1 MVGAKAFDS
10 KLSNYASKVPPDK
23 RITGPPAA
31 PEPLPSYNSDTVTLN
46 TVTDYTPGYM
56 EFYKDLSPK
65 VVDQESVLTP
75 HNSSHNSEELF
86 RRNSIDKR
94 GMNNEKV
101 EEEFQN
107 QLKRLDHDYCTEL
120 EQIRN
125 AYIKKMEALCYHLS
139 ASPTI
144 VKEIQ
149 LDFYGKLKK
158 PELIIMLQYQDE
170 QFEYRDKQIRE
181 YFGVQHQILMKA
193 LKSVTTVDDET
204 EYSIRIS
211 QNNELLAQSLFD
223 LKRDYNFIQDSILK
237 CMEKID
243 FADAVATE

>member
-1 MVGAKAFDS
+1 MKAVPPKRTTENETAQSTSAPSTTMVGAKAFDS

-65 VVDQESVLTP
+65 VVDQEPVLTP

-107 QLKRLDHDYCTEL
+107 QLKRLDHVPITA
-120 EQIRN
+120 R
-125 AYIKKMEALCYHLS
+125 S
-139 ASPTI
+139 
-144 VKEIQ
+144 
-149 LDFYGKLKK
+149 
-158 PELIIMLQYQDE
+158 
-170 QFEYRDKQIRE
+170 
-181 YFGVQHQILMKA
+181 
-193 LKSVTTVDDET
+193 
-204 EYSIRIS
+204 
-211 QNNELLAQSLFD
+211 
-223 LKRDYNFIQDSILK
+223 
-237 CMEKID
+237 
-243 FADAVATE
+243 

>member
-1 MVGAKAFDS
+1 
-10 KLSNYASKVPPDK
+10 
-23 RITGPPAA
+23 
-31 PEPLPSYNSDTVTLN
+31 
-46 TVTDYTPGYM
+46 M
-56 EFYKDLSPK
+56 ES
-65 VVDQESVLTP
+65 
-75 HNSSHNSEELF
+75 
-86 RRNSIDKR
+86 
-94 GMNNEKV
+94 
-101 EEEFQN
+101 
-107 QLKRLDHDYCTEL
+107 
-120 EQIRN
+120 
-125 AYIKKMEALCYHLS
+125 LCYHLS
-139 ASPTI
+139 ESPTI

-193 LKSVTTVDDET
+193 LQSVTTVDDET

-243 FADAVATE
+243 FADALATE